1 MCNGRQPGTGTTQ
14 SVAFCFSL
22 LIQNWH
28 VLLKDNNSMINH
40 AMDFYKN
47 LFGKEQRSI
56 RLEDD
61 FWGEEERER
70 E

>member
-1 MCNGRQPGTGTTQ
+1 
-14 SVAFCFSL
+14 
-22 LIQNWH
+22 
-28 VLLKDNNSMINH
+28 MINH

-70 E
+70 VTAEENEALEAEFSEEEIRKAIF

>member
-1 MCNGRQPGTGTTQ
+1 
-14 SVAFCFSL
+14 
-22 LIQNWH
+22 
-28 VLLKDNNSMINH
+28 MINH

>member
-1 MCNGRQPGTGTTQ
+1 LR
-14 SVAFCFSL
+14 
-22 LIQNWH
+22 QNWH

-61 FWGEEERER
+61 FWGEEERVTAEEIR
-70 E
+70 KAIF